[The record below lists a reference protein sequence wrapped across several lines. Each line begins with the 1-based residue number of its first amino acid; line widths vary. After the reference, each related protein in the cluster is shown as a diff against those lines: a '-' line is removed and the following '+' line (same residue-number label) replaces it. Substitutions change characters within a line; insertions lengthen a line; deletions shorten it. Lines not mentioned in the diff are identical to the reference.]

1 VPKPARFALLALI
14 ALLAAPAATAHAAQ
28 KMPIGFFD
36 DPSFR
41 WSPTRAENLRQA
53 SVAGASV
60 IHTTASWAGMAPTK
74 PANAVNGDDPAY
86 KLADLDEL
94 VFQSGIYGLRVMID
108 INGTPKWANGGKAPN
123 VMPTHLA
130 DLTAFAKMLASRY
143 NGRQGHG
150 TVALWSI
157 WNEPNLQLF
166 LTPQFSPTKTVNA
179 VKTVKGKKVTYKKTT
194 FTIVGPANYA
204 KLFKAAY
211 AGIKSSNSLAKVAI
225 GETSAR
231 GRDKPLA
238 GASASIAPGTF
249 AKYLAKV
256 PGLKFDAWA
265 HHPYPTSP
273 NLPPTQKVRYPN
285 VTLLTLPTFEKNL
298 KTFFHRSVPV
308 WITEYGHETK
318 PPDPHGVSYATQAKY
333 AVQALNIAKNDPNV
347 QMFIWFVFHDSAG
360 NPWQSGL
367 YAANNAQKPAYDPF
381 GAVARLIDGTMTT
394 IAAGTTPRVTMYMP
408 YLAYYSQPGAQIG
421 MTYVVRDASGTV
433 AVGQP
438 VATLAGDQSI
448 TFSPAFTPAKGK
460 TYTVTATANEPNGH
474 TETRDALIKV
484 S

>member
-1 VPKPARFALLALI
+1 
-14 ALLAAPAATAHAAQ
+14 
-28 KMPIGFFD
+28 MPIGFFD

-53 SVAGASV
+53 SAAGASV
-60 IHTTASWAGMAPTK
+60 IHTTASWAGIAPTK
-74 PANAVNGDDPAY
+74 PANAASGDDPAY

-94 VFQSGIYGLRVMID
+94 VYQSGLYGLRVMID

-123 VMPTHLA
+123 VMPTRLA
-130 DLTAFAKMLASRY
+130 DLTTFAKMLATRY

-150 TVALWSI
+150 TVALWSV

-166 LTPQFSPTKTVNA
+166 LTPQFV
-179 VKTVKGKKVTYKKTT
+179 GKK
-194 FTIVGPANYA
+194 IVGPANYA

-211 AGIKSSNSLAKVAI
+211 AGIKSGNQLSKVAI

-238 GASASIAPGTF
+238 GVSASLAPATF

-256 PGLKFDAWA
+256 PGLRFDAWA

-285 VTLLTLPTFEKNL
+285 VTLLTLPTFEKDL
-298 KTFFHRSVPV
+298 KKFFHRSVPV

-318 PPDPHGVSYATQAKY
+318 PPDPHGVSYATQSKY
-333 AVQALNIAKNDPNV
+333 AVQALNIAKKDPNV
-347 QMFIWFVFHDSAG
+347 SMFIWFVFHDTSG

-367 YAANNAQKPAYDPF
+367 FTASGSQKPAYDAF
-381 GAVARLIDGTMTT
+381 GAVARLTDGTTFT
-394 IAAGTTPRVTMYMP
+394 VKAGTAPRVTMYVP
-408 YLAYYSQPGAQIG
+408 YLGYYAEPGSQIG
-421 MTYVVRDASGTV
+421 MTYTV
-433 AVGQP
+433 TENGRRLAVAQP
-438 VATLAGDQSI
+438 VATLAADDSI
-448 TFSPAFTPAKGK
+448 TFVPQFKPVKGH
-460 TYTVTATANEPNGH
+460 TYTVAATANEANGH
-474 TETRDALIKV
+474 TEIRSALVKA

>member
-1 VPKPARFALLALI
+1 VPKPARLALLALI
-14 ALLAAPAATAHAAQ
+14 ALLAAPAATVHAAQ
-28 KMPIGFFD
+28 RMPIGFFD

-41 WSPTRAENLRQA
+41 WSPTRAENLQQA
-53 SVAGASV
+53 SATGASV
-60 IHTTASWAGMAPTK
+60 IHTTASWPGLAPTR
-74 PANAVNGDDPAY
+74 PADAADGNDPAY
-86 KLADLDEL
+86 KLGDLDEL
-94 VFQSGIYGLRVMID
+94 VYQSGLYGLRVMID

-123 VMPTHLA
+123 VMPTRLS
-130 DLTAFAKMLASRY
+130 DLTTFARMLATRY

-150 TVALWSI
+150 TVALWSV

-166 LTPQFSPTKTVNA
+166 LTPQFV
-179 VKTVKGKKVTYKKTT
+179 GKK
-194 FTIVGPANYA
+194 IVGPTNYA
-204 KLFKAAY
+204 KLYKAAY
-211 AGIKSSNSLAKVAI
+211 AGIKAGNPLSKVAI

-238 GASASIAPGTF
+238 GVSASLAPGTF

-285 VTLLTLPTFEKNL
+285 VVLLTLPTFEKDL

-318 PPDPHGVSYATQAKY
+318 PPDPHGVSYSTQSKY

-347 QMFIWFVFHDSAG
+347 QMFIWFVFHDTTG

-367 YAANNAQKPAYDPF
+367 FSSGGSQKPAYDAF
-381 GAVARLIDGTMTT
+381 GAVARLTDGSTFTVK
-394 IAAGTTPRVTMYMP
+394 AGTSPRVTMYVP
-408 YLAYYSQPGAQIG
+408 YLGYYSQPGAQIG
-421 MTYVVRDASGTV
+421 MTYTV
-433 AVGQP
+433 TENGRRLAVAQP
-438 VATLAGDQSI
+438 VVTLGADDSI
-448 TFSPAFTPAKGK
+448 TFVANFKPEKGH
-460 TYTVTATANEPNGH
+460 TYTVTAVANEVNGH
-474 TETRDALIKV
+474 SETRSALVKA

>member
-1 VPKPARFALLALI
+1 VLKPARFALLALV
-14 ALLAAPAATAHAAQ
+14 ALLAAPAAAVHAAPR
-28 KMPIGFFD
+28 MPIGFFD

-53 SVAGASV
+53 SAAGASV
-60 IHTTASWAGMAPTK
+60 IHTTASWPGLAPTK
-74 PANAVNGDDPAY
+74 PANPSNGEDPAY
-86 KLADLDEL
+86 KLGDLDEL
-94 VFQSGIYGLRVMID
+94 VYQSGLYGLRVMID

-123 VMPTHLA
+123 VMPKQLG
-130 DLTAFAKMLASRY
+130 DLTAFAKMLATRY

-150 TVALWSI
+150 TVALWSV

-166 LTPQFSPTKTVNA
+166 LTPQFV
-179 VKTVKGKKVTYKKTT
+179 GKK
-194 FTIVGPANYA
+194 IVGPANYA

-211 AGIKSSNSLAKVAI
+211 AGIKSGNPLSKVAI

-231 GRDKPLA
+231 GRDKPLP
-238 GASASIAPGTF
+238 GVSASIAPGTF

-285 VTLLTLPTFEKNL
+285 VVLLTLPTFEKDL

-318 PPDPHGVSYATQAKY
+318 PPDPHGVSYATQSKY

-347 QMFIWFVFHDSAG
+347 QMFIWFVFHDTAG

-367 YAANNAQKPAYDPF
+367 YTAGGSQKPAYDAF
-381 GAVARLIDGTMTT
+381 GAVARLTDGTTFT
-394 IAAGTTPRVTMYMP
+394 VKAGTSPRVTMYVP
-408 YLAYYSQPGAQIG
+408 YLGYYTEPGAQIG
-421 MTYVVRDASGTV
+421 MTYTV
-433 AVGQP
+433 TEKGRRLAVAQP
-438 VATLAGDQSI
+438 VATLAADDSI
-448 TFSPAFTPAKGK
+448 TFVAAFKPEKGH
-460 TYTVTATANEPNGH
+460 TYTVTSVANEANGH
-474 TETRDALIKV
+474 SETRSALVKA

>member
-14 ALLAAPAATAHAAQ
+14 ALLAAPAAAVHAAQ

-36 DPSFR
+36 DPTFR
-41 WSPTRAENLRQA
+41 WSPNRADNLRQA

-60 IHTTASWAGMAPTK
+60 IHTTASWAGIAPTK
-74 PANAVNGDDPAY
+74 PANPANGDDPAY

-123 VMPTHLA
+123 VMPKRLS
-130 DLTAFAKMLASRY
+130 DLTTFAKMLSNRY

-150 TVALWSI
+150 TVALWSV

-166 LTPQFSPTKTVNA
+166 LTPQFSPSRTVTA
-179 VKTVKGKKVTYKKTT
+179 VKTVKGKKVKYKKTV

-204 KLFKAAY
+204 KLYKAAY
-211 AGIKSSNSLAKVAI
+211 AGIKSGNPLAKVAI

-231 GRDKPLA
+231 GRDKPL
-238 GASASIAPGTF
+238 GGVSASLAPGTF

-256 PGLKFDAWA
+256 HGLKFDAWA

-273 NLPPTQKVRYPN
+273 NLPPLQKVRYPN
-285 VTLLTLPTFEKNL
+285 VTLSTLPKFEKDL
-298 KTFFHRSVPV
+298 KKYFHRSVPV

-318 PPDPHGVSYATQAKY
+318 PPDPHGVSYALQAKY
-333 AVQALNIAKNDPNV
+333 AVQALTIAKNDPNV
-347 QMFIWFVFHDSAG
+347 QMFIWFVFHDSSG

-367 YAANNAQKPAYDPF
+367 YTSSGAQKPAYDPF
-381 GAVARLIDGTMTT
+381 GALARLIDGTMTT
-394 IAAGTTPRVTMYMP
+394 IKAGSPPRVTMYMP
-408 YLAYYSQPGAQIG
+408 YLAYYSQPGSVIG
-421 MTYVVRDASGTV
+421 MTYVVRDANGTV

-438 VATLAGDQSI
+438 VASLAGDQSI
-448 TFSPAFTPAKGK
+448 TFTPAFTPAKGK

-474 TETRDALIKV
+474 SETRTALIKV

>member
-1 VPKPARFALLALI
+1 LALLALI
-14 ALLAAPAATAHAAQ
+14 ALLAAPAAAVHAAE

-41 WSPTRAENLRQA
+41 WSPTRADNLRQA

-60 IHTTASWAGMAPTK
+60 IHTTASWAGLAPTK
-74 PANAVNGDDPAY
+74 PANPANGDDPAY
-86 KLADLDEL
+86 KLNDLDEL
-94 VFQSGIYGLRVMID
+94 VFQSGLYGLRVMID

-123 VMPTHLA
+123 VMPKRLG
-130 DLTAFAKMLASRY
+130 DLTAFTKMLATRY

-150 TVALWSI
+150 TVALWSV

-166 LTPQFSPTKTVNA
+166 LTPQYV
-179 VKTVKGKKVTYKKTT
+179 GK
-194 FTIVGPANYA
+194 TIVGPANYA

-211 AGIKSSNSLAKVAI
+211 AGIKAGNSSSKVAI

-238 GASASIAPGTF
+238 GVSASVAPGTF

-285 VTLLTLPTFEKNL
+285 VTLSTLPTFEKDL
-298 KTFFHRSVPV
+298 KTLFHRSVPV

-318 PPDPHGVSYATQAKY
+318 PPDPRGVSSATQAKY
-333 AVQALNIAKNDPNV
+333 AVQALNMAKNDPNV
-347 QMFIWFVFHDSAG
+347 QMFIWFVFHDSTG

-367 YAANNAQKPAYDPF
+367 YAANDSQKPAYDAF
-381 GAVARLIDGTMTT
+381 GAVARLIDGTMFTVK
-394 IAAGTTPRVTMYMP
+394 AGTTPRVTMYMP
-408 YLAYYSQPGAQIG
+408 YLAYYSQTGVQIG
-421 MTYVVRDASGTV
+421 MTYVVKDGSTTV

-438 VATLAGDQSI
+438 VATLAGDESI
-448 TFSPAFTPAKGK
+448 TFAPAFTPVKGK

-474 TETRDALIKV
+474 TEMRTALIKA

>member
-1 VPKPARFALLALI
+1 
-14 ALLAAPAATAHAAQ
+14 
-28 KMPIGFFD
+28 MPIGFFD

-41 WSPTRAENLRQA
+41 WSPTRAENLREA
-53 SVAGASV
+53 SVDGASV
-60 IHTTASWAGMAPTK
+60 IHTTASWAGLAPTK
-74 PANAVNGDDPAY
+74 PANAANGDDPAY
-86 KLADLDEL
+86 KLNDLDEL

-108 INGTPKWANGGKAPN
+108 INGTPKWANGGKSPN
-123 VMPTHLA
+123 VMPTHLS
-130 DLTAFAKMLASRY
+130 DLTAFAKMLATRY
-143 NGRQGHG
+143 NGHQGHG
-150 TVALWSI
+150 TVSLWSV

-166 LTPQFSPTKTVNA
+166 LTPQFSPSRTVTA
-179 VKTVKGKKVTYKKTT
+179 VKTVKGKKVKYKKTV

-211 AGIKSSNSLAKVAI
+211 AGIKSGNSLAKVAI

-238 GASASIAPGTF
+238 GVSASVAPGTF
-249 AKYLAKV
+249 AKLVAKV

-273 NLPPTQKVRYPN
+273 NLAPTQKVRYPN
-285 VTLLTLPTFEKNL
+285 VTLSTLPTFEKSL
-298 KTFFHRSVPV
+298 SASFHRSVPV

-333 AVQALNIAKNDPNV
+333 AAQALNIAKNDPNV
-347 QMFIWFVFHDSAG
+347 QMFIWFVFHDSSG

-367 YAANNAQKPAYDPF
+367 YAANNAQKPAYDAF
-381 GAVARLIDGTMTT
+381 GAVARLVDGTMSTVK
-394 IAAGTTPRVTMYMP
+394 AGATPRVTMFMP
-408 YLAYYSQPGAQIG
+408 YLGYYSQPGSQIG
-421 MTYVVRDASGTV
+421 LTYVARDDSGTV

-438 VATLAGDQSI
+438 VSTLAGDQSI
-448 TFSPAFTPAKGK
+448 TFAPAFKAVKGK

-474 TETRDALIKV
+474 SETRTALIKV

>member
-1 VPKPARFALLALI
+1 VPKPARLALLALI
-14 ALLAAPAATAHAAQ
+14 ALLAAPAATVHAAQ
-28 KMPIGFFD
+28 RMPIGFFD

-41 WSPTRAENLRQA
+41 WSPTRAENLQQA
-53 SVAGASV
+53 SATGASV
-60 IHTTASWAGMAPTK
+60 IHTTASWPGLAPTK
-74 PANAVNGDDPAY
+74 PGNPADGDDPAY
-86 KLADLDEL
+86 KLGDLDEL
-94 VFQSGIYGLRVMID
+94 VYQSGLYGLRVMID

-123 VMPTHLA
+123 VMPTRLS
-130 DLTAFAKMLASRY
+130 DLTTFAKMLATRY

-150 TVALWSI
+150 TVALWSV

-166 LTPQFSPTKTVNA
+166 LTPQFV
-179 VKTVKGKKVTYKKTT
+179 GKK
-194 FTIVGPANYA
+194 IVGPANYA
-204 KLFKAAY
+204 KLYKAAY
-211 AGIKSSNSLAKVAI
+211 AGIKSGNPLSKVAI

-238 GASASIAPGTF
+238 GVSASLAPGTF

-285 VTLLTLPTFEKNL
+285 VVLLTLPTFEKDL

-318 PPDPHGVSYATQAKY
+318 PPDPHGVSYATQSKY

-347 QMFIWFVFHDSAG
+347 QMFIWFVFHDTTG

-367 YAANNAQKPAYDPF
+367 FTSGGSQKPAYDAF
-381 GAVARLIDGTMTT
+381 GAVARLTDGSTFTVK
-394 IAAGTTPRVTMYMP
+394 AGTSPRVTMYVP
-408 YLAYYSQPGAQIG
+408 YLGYYSDPGAQIG
-421 MTYVVRDASGTV
+421 MTYTV
-433 AVGQP
+433 TENGRRLAVAQP
-438 VATLAGDQSI
+438 VVTLGADDSI
-448 TFSPAFTPAKGK
+448 TFVANFKPEKGH
-460 TYTVTATANEPNGH
+460 TYTVTAVANEVNGH
-474 TETRDALIKV
+474 SETRSVLVKA

>member
-14 ALLAAPAATAHAAQ
+14 ALLAAPAASVHAAP

-53 SVAGASV
+53 SATGASV
-60 IHTTASWAGMAPTK
+60 IHTTASWSSLASTR
-74 PANAVNGDDPAY
+74 PANPANGDDPAY

-94 VFQSGIYGLRVMID
+94 VYQSGLYGLRVMID

-123 VMPTHLA
+123 VMPTRLG
-130 DLTAFAKMLASRY
+130 DLTTFAKMLATRY
-143 NGRQGHG
+143 NGRHGHG
-150 TVALWSI
+150 TVALWSV

-166 LTPQFSPTKTVNA
+166 LTPQFGPTKTVTA
-179 VKTVKGKKVTYKKTT
+179 FKTVKGKRVKYKKTT
-194 FTIVGPANYA
+194 FSVVGPANYG

-211 AGIKSSNSLAKVAI
+211 AGIKSGNPLAKVAI

-231 GRDKPLA
+231 GRDKPLT
-238 GASASIAPGTF
+238 GVSASIAPGTF

-256 PGLKFDAWA
+256 RGLKFDAWA

-285 VTLLTLPTFEKNL
+285 VTLLTLPPFEKDL
-298 KTFFHRSVPV
+298 KKFFHRSVPV

-318 PPDPHGVSYATQAKY
+318 PPDPHGVSYATQSKY
-333 AVQALNIAKNDPNV
+333 AVQALNIARKDPNV
-347 QMFIWFVFHDSAG
+347 QMFIWFVFHDTAG

-367 YAANNAQKPAYDPF
+367 FTAGGSQKPAYDAF
-381 GAVARLIDGTMTT
+381 GAVARLTDGTSYTVK
-394 IAAGTTPRVTMYMP
+394 AGKLPRITMYVP
-408 YLAYYSQPGAQIG
+408 YLGYYSDPGAQIG
-421 MTYVVRDASGTV
+421 MTYTV
-433 AVGQP
+433 TEKGKRLAIAQP
-438 VATLAGDQSI
+438 VATLAGDDSI
-448 TFSPAFTPAKGK
+448 TFVANFKTTKGHI
-460 TYTVTATANEPNGH
+460 YTVTAVANEINGH
-474 TETRDALIKV
+474 SETRSAIV
-484 S
+484 TAS

>member
-1 VPKPARFALLALI
+1 VPKPARFALLTLV
-14 ALLAAPAATAHAAQ
+14 ALLAAPAATVHAAQ

-41 WSPTRAENLRQA
+41 WSPSRANNLRQA

-60 IHTTASWAGMAPTK
+60 IHTTASWAGLAPTK
-74 PANAVNGDDPAY
+74 PANPENGADPAY
-86 KLADLDEL
+86 QLNDLDEL
-94 VFQSGIYGLRVMID
+94 VFQAGLYGLRVMID

-123 VMPTHLA
+123 VLPKRLG
-130 DLTAFAKMLASRY
+130 DLTAFTKMLATRY

-150 TVALWSI
+150 TVALWSV

-166 LTPQFSPTKTVNA
+166 LTPQYV
-179 VKTVKGKKVTYKKTT
+179 GKK
-194 FTIVGPANYA
+194 IVGPANYA

-211 AGIKSSNSLAKVAI
+211 AGIKAGNSLSKVAI

-238 GASASIAPGTF
+238 GVSASVAPGTF

-285 VTLLTLPTFEKNL
+285 VTLSTLPTFEKNL

-318 PPDPHGVSYATQAKY
+318 PPDAHGVSYATQAKY

-367 YAANNAQKPAYDPF
+367 YAANNSQKPAYDAF
-381 GAVARLIDGTMTT
+381 GAVARLIDGTTFT
-394 IAAGTTPRVTMYMP
+394 VKAGTTPRVTMYMP
-408 YLAYYSQPGAQIG
+408 YLAYYSQPGSPIG
-421 MTYVVRDASGTV
+421 MTYVVRDAAGQV

-438 VATLAGDQSI
+438 VATLAGDESI
-448 TFSPAFTPAKGK
+448 TFTTAFKPVKGK

-474 TETRDALIKV
+474 SETRSAVITA

>member
-1 VPKPARFALLALI
+1 VPKPARVALLALI
-14 ALLAAPAATAHAAQ
+14 ALLAAPAATVHAAQ

-41 WSPTRAENLRQA
+41 WSPQRAENLRQA

-60 IHTTASWAGMAPTK
+60 IHTTASWAGIAPTK
-74 PANAVNGDDPAY
+74 PANAANGDDPAY
-86 KLADLDEL
+86 KLNDLDEL
-94 VFQSGIYGLRVMID
+94 VFQSGLYGLRVMID
-108 INGTPKWANGGKAPN
+108 INGTPKWSNGGKAPN
-123 VMPTHLA
+123 VMPKNLG
-130 DLTAFAKMLASRY
+130 DLTAFAKMLATRY
-143 NGRQGHG
+143 NGHQGHG
-150 TVALWSI
+150 SVALWSV

-166 LTPQFSPTKTVNA
+166 LTPQFV
-179 VKTVKGKKVTYKKTT
+179 GK
-194 FTIVGPANYA
+194 TIVGPANYG

-211 AGIKSSNSLAKVAI
+211 AGIKSGNPLAKVAV
-225 GETSAR
+225 GETSSR

-238 GASASIAPGTF
+238 GVSASIAPGTF

-285 VTLLTLPTFEKNL
+285 VTLSTLPKFEADL

-333 AVQALNIAKNDPNV
+333 AAQALSIAKNDPNV
-347 QMFIWFVFHDSAG
+347 QMFIWFVFHDTIG

-367 YAANNAQKPAYDPF
+367 YAANNVQKPAYDAF
-381 GAVARLIDGTMTT
+381 GAVARLIDGTMFTVK
-394 IAAGTTPRVTMYMP
+394 AGTTPRVTMYMP
-408 YLAYYSQPGAQIG
+408 YLGYYSQPGTEIG
-421 MTYVVRDASGTV
+421 VTYVVRDGANSVV
-433 AVGQP
+433 AGQP
-438 VATLAGDQSI
+438 VAALGGDYSI
-448 TFSPAFTPAKGK
+448 TFAANFTPVKGH

-474 TETRDALIKV
+474 TETRTALIKA